1 MPSCP
6 LRKRRDTTAPPR
18 EDSQEAILQTWSDCR
33 RVCKMVVFPSLPLQ
47 GPGTMGKSQVQVNI
61 HWLIYW
67 CGQGGEGKHGTGGL
81 RHIQTLKIACLPC
94 KSGDGA
100 SSKWWQH
107 NTSLMGGWP
116 WGRHQTRSLKHGLP
130 ALQPPVR
137 RSHGRRWSP
146 AGWGPGGPP
155 GADSLQSC

>member
-1 MPSCP
+1 
-6 LRKRRDTTAPPR
+6 
-18 EDSQEAILQTWSDCR
+18 
-33 RVCKMVVFPSLPLQ
+33 MVVFPSLPLQ